1 MGPAVSSMYAC
12 LASLDAL
19 SLQAVYAS
27 ARPFPHLQI
36 DRFLPDAFAAELEQQ
51 CRAVETNIDAS
62 NGFTQSRKTA
72 FNDWG
77 SMPPAME
84 QACSF
89 FNSGSF
95 LRFLE
100 AITGISGLIADPY
113 LEGGGL
119 HRTQRGGFL
128 KLHTDFNWN
137 RQLRL
142 HRRINVLL
150 YLNHGYQPDWDG
162 RLLLSADPRRESLEQ
177 MTAIEPRAN
186 RLVIFNTNDRTF
198 HGHPTPHR
206 FPYGYPR
213 TSLAFYYYTA
223 SPRPWQERRRCQ
235 AISTRYLPAA
245 GERIDIASASAR
257 QRLGYWL
264 RRWTPLG

>member
-1 MGPAVSSMYAC
+1 MTGLYSC
-12 LASLDAL
+12 LDRLDWP
-19 SLQAVYAS
+19 SLQVTYA
-27 ARPFPHLQI
+27 AAQPFPHLQI
-36 DRFLPDAFAAELEQQ
+36 DRFLPEALAAELEQQ
-51 CRAVETNIDAS
+51 CRAVGTSIDVS
-62 NGFTQSRKTA
+62 NGFTQNRKTA
-72 FNDWG
+72 LNDW
-77 SMPPAME
+77 SRMPPAMH
-84 QACSF
+84 QACTF
-89 FNSGSF
+89 FHSGFF

-100 AITGISGLIADPY
+100 AVTGVAGLIADPY

-137 RQLRL
+137 WQLRL
-142 HRRINVLL
+142 HRRLNVLL
-150 YLNHGYQPDWDG
+150 YLNKDYQPDWDG
-162 RLLLSADPRRESLEQ
+162 RLLLSGDPRRESIDA

-206 FPYGYPR
+206 FPEAYPR

-223 SPRPWQERRRCQ
+223 SPRPWRERRRWQ
-235 AISTRYLPAA
+235 AITTRYLPAA
-245 GERIDIASASAR
+245 GERIDTSQASRR

-264 RRWTPLG
+264 RRWTPFG